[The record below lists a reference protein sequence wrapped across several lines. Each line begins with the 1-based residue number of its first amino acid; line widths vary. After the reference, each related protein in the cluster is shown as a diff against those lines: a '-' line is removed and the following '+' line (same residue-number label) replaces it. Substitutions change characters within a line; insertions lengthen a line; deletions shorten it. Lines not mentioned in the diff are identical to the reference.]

1 MDIAEL
7 DLGLAEVL
15 KKGFDDSFVIFC
27 ADTFSSFSYP
37 KENIAAAR
45 MHAYFLRLFIEER
58 VLGEISSEEIPESL
72 RETFREVGEQ
82 AIRDTLSSSN
92 PSGMEC
98 CRAFVR
104 NWCERFVRHS

>member
-1 MDIAEL
+1 MDR
-7 DLGLAEVL
+7 GLAEVQ
-15 KKGFDDSFVIFC
+15 KKGFDDSFVLFC
-27 ADTFSSFSYP
+27 AETFSSFSYP

-58 VLGEISSEEIPESL
+58 VSGEISREEIPEGL
-72 RETFREVGEQ
+72 REIFREVGEQ
-82 AIRDTLSSSN
+82 SFRDTLSSSN